1 MALVT
6 LRTKSSCSYWTIEFS
21 TITLILI
28 LSFYHD
34 IYLCKPAHCHFD
46 LTLLLAWLFKTQLC
60 VEDVR
65 RLQGPCRNPLA
76 VAVEGRCVLLSCL
89 SLGHW
94 VLFLLCL
101 ERTTWSC
108 RGAMTVFF
116 PLIPCQQYFS
126 IVYFCW
132 GDEWLILELLN
143 IQGVHGL
150 LFLWLWAIT
159 GGKWMAPSPL
169 RKHLNPSVDHS
180 ALPPGSHC
188 LL

>member
-1 MALVT
+1 MLLVT

-65 RLQGPCRNPLA
+65 RLQGPCRTPLA

-116 PLIPCQQYFS
+116 PLSLVSNISQLFIFVGEMNDWSWSCSTFRVS
-126 IVYFCW
+126 MGCCFC
-132 GDEWLILELLN
+132 GFEQS
-143 IQGVHGL
+143 QGVNG
-150 LFLWLWAIT
+150 WLPHHW
-159 GGKWMAPSPL
+159 
-169 RKHLNPSVDHS
+169 
-180 ALPPGSHC
+180 GST
-188 LL
+188 